1 MPIINYL
8 KEKFLTKLLPI
19 SYKPF
24 QFISIFNCHCPHCY
38 WTSSIASKEISL
50 AKTIFNILGLPFP
63 IAQFFIASCR
73 AFPTSWD
80 NLPHSPYS
88 SCYFFVC
95 VFAASVLIS
104 KGNLIEQ
111 NKPFS
116 YARIEANTSH
126 YKGEYCHLV
135 WFFGSPILWG
145 IFKRAKGLPLIF
157 SFFFCTDFL
166 VHFTRRS
173 KCAKSLRFWKEGGSC
188 GDREWL
194 PLSKD
199 YHFLLGDIV
208 KERRESKEWVPFWG
222 QSSANEVCP

>member
-1 MPIINYL
+1 
-8 KEKFLTKLLPI
+8 
-19 SYKPF
+19 
-24 QFISIFNCHCPHCY
+24 
-38 WTSSIASKEISL
+38 L

-157 SFFFCTDFL
+157 SFFFARIFL
-166 VHFTRRS
+166 FTSRAVRNARNLS
-173 KCAKSLRFWKEGGSC
+173 GFERKGGAAVIGSGC
-188 GDREWL
+188 LCQRIIT
-194 PLSKD
+194 S
-199 YHFLLGDIV
+199 
-208 KERRESKEWVPFWG
+208 FWG
-222 QSSANEVCP
+222 IL